1 MATLSNSTNIFWQDC
16 QIGRPER
23 QKLLNQKGCVVW
35 ITGLSGSGL
44 CCFVNGLVLAIF
56 HHCFQIFNSFLAW
69 KTSYYCC
76 LWCLCFSSCF
86 SCSLNLG
93 FLFNLT
99 WSAGKYYLSHCMV
112 VYQTCFQVHFLFLF
126 IIHVSVLS
134 KNIMFTHFNQLFPSQ
149 HETSFLLNLVSCL
162 LVQSTVLIE
171 SKQSI
176 YVSTEHL

>member
-16 QIGRPER
+16 QVGRLER

-35 ITGLSGSGL
+35 ITGLSGSGSY
-44 CCFVNGLVLAIF
+44 CFVIGLVLAIF

-112 VYQTCFQVHFLFLF
+112 IYQTCFQVCTLFSF
-126 IIHVSVLS
+126 VIHVSVLP
-134 KNIMFTHFNQLFPSQ
+134 KNVMFTHFNKLFPSQ
-149 HETSFLLNLVSCL
+149 NETNCLPNLVSSL
-162 LVQSTVLIE
+162 LVQPAELVQSN
-171 SKQSI
+171 QSI
-176 YVSTEHL
+176 YASTGHC